1 MKFEVA
7 RKEEQADSF
16 NLLNS
21 QLKRQ
26 LEELERANQDLMLS
40 ENAMKGELSVLRS
53 ELTSIG
59 IEESRISDELIGL
72 RDANDLLLSKTK
84 TLEAENVALQD
95 AIDLMRSELID
106 MNTNEKGLITKVREI
121 DAQNKSLLEEAS
133 SQQNEA
139 LFYKDKSRKLEIQLN
154 QAIGNERVLNEN
166 LATLE
171 MANSKLRTEVD
182 RLNQYGTREYE
193 ALQQEAERL
202 QSQIA
207 QIAGQEQML
216 KSRLSNLE
224 NENYRLGEE
233 LSSSKQKEQEYNR
246 QISLLSQDNNRLID
260 QIESTQRMRI
270 RLRNDIIGVI
280 DQNDRAPSRN

>member
-1 MKFEVA
+1 MC
-7 RKEEQADSF
+7 DSF

-72 RDANDLLLSKTK
+72 KRDANDLLLSKTK

-106 MNTNEKGLITKVREI
+106 MNTNEKGLITKMQEI

-154 QAIGNERVLNEN
+154 QAIGNERVFER
-166 LATLE
+166 
-171 MANSKLRTEVD
+171 KLSD
-182 RLNQYGTREYE
+182 
-193 ALQQEAERL
+193 
-202 QSQIA
+202 S
-207 QIAGQEQML
+207 
-216 KSRLSNLE
+216 
-224 NENYRLGEE
+224 
-233 LSSSKQKEQEYNR
+233 
-246 QISLLSQDNNRLID
+246 
-260 QIESTQRMRI
+260 
-270 RLRNDIIGVI
+270 
-280 DQNDRAPSRN
+280 

>member
-1 MKFEVA
+1 
-7 RKEEQADSF
+7 
-16 NLLNS
+16 
-21 QLKRQ
+21 
-26 LEELERANQDLMLS
+26 
-40 ENAMKGELSVLRS
+40 
-53 ELTSIG
+53 
-59 IEESRISDELIGL
+59 
-72 RDANDLLLSKTK
+72 
-84 TLEAENVALQD
+84 
-95 AIDLMRSELID
+95 
-106 MNTNEKGLITKVREI
+106 
-121 DAQNKSLLEEAS
+121 
-133 SQQNEA
+133 
-139 LFYKDKSRKLEIQLN
+139 
-154 QAIGNERVLNEN
+154 
-166 LATLE
+166 

>member
-1 MKFEVA
+1 
-7 RKEEQADSF
+7 
-16 NLLNS
+16 
-21 QLKRQ
+21 
-26 LEELERANQDLMLS
+26 MLS

-139 LFYKDKSRKLEIQLN
+139 VLQTSQ
-154 QAIGNERVLNEN
+154 GN
-166 LATLE
+166 
-171 MANSKLRTEVD
+171 
-182 RLNQYGTREYE
+182 
-193 ALQQEAERL
+193 
-202 QSQIA
+202 
-207 QIAGQEQML
+207 
-216 KSRLSNLE
+216 
-224 NENYRLGEE
+224 
-233 LSSSKQKEQEYNR
+233 
-246 QISLLSQDNNRLID
+246 
-260 QIESTQRMRI
+260 
-270 RLRNDIIGVI
+270 
-280 DQNDRAPSRN
+280 

>member
-1 MKFEVA
+1 
-7 RKEEQADSF
+7 
-16 NLLNS
+16 
-21 QLKRQ
+21 
-26 LEELERANQDLMLS
+26 
-40 ENAMKGELSVLRS
+40 MKGELSVLRS

-154 QAIGNERVLNEN
+154 QAIGNERALNEN
-166 LATLE
+166 LATIE